1 MDYSRRTFIQ
11 SSVLIPFLLQSIN
24 RSAVSQSIKKPNVV
38 LIMADD
44 LGYECLSC
52 NGSADYHTPQLDQ
65 LAKTGIRFTHCYV
78 NPLCTPTRT
87 SLMTGRYNYR
97 HYQSFGHL
105 NAKEITFAHML
116 KNAGYT
122 TAATGKWQL
131 GNGSSNDQSPA
142 QAGFDEYCLWNL
154 KLGED
159 HAINERYADANL
171 IYHDRNTGAHSFKQ
185 FKGQYGPDVC
195 KQYLFEFM
203 ENAVETNQPF
213 FAYYPMILPHNPFV
227 PTPDSPEWNERNR
240 HEKDNRYFKDM
251 VETVDRIVGE
261 VARKLDVLGVRENT
275 LLIFLGDNGTNRN
288 LSSTLQDGAEVP
300 GGKGLLQEN
309 GTHVPLIANCPGLI
323 PEDQVNNDL
332 ISVVDFLPT
341 IAEYTH
347 AAMPQ
352 PVDGEIDG
360 ISFLPQLKGKEGTKR
375 DWIIIEYFEDRGGSR
390 AEGRYVRNKHWKLY
404 DRGNSPLSGNEFHKT
419 GQFFDLEND
428 PSEQNPIQP
437 NTLQGNAKLT
447 YQRFNEVLSNHSL

>member
-1 MDYSRRTFIQ
+1 MTYTRREFMRSTA
-11 SSVLIPFLLQSIN
+11 LIPFLLQSIN
-24 RSAVSQSIKKPNVV
+24 RSAESQPNKKANVV

-52 NGSADYHTPQLDQ
+52 NGSADYKTPQLDH
-65 LAKTGIRFTHCYV
+65 LAATGIRFTHCYV
-78 NPLCTPTRT
+78 NPLCTPCRT

-116 KNAGYT
+116 KSAGYT

-131 GNGSSNDQSPA
+131 GNGSQNDQSPA

-171 IYHDRNTGAHSFKQ
+171 IYHDRDTGAHAFKQ
-185 FKGQYGPDVC
+185 FKGEYGPDVC

-203 ENAVETNQPF
+203 DNAVEKDQPF

-227 PTPDSPEWNERNR
+227 PTPDSPEWIDGDRHQKHNR
-240 HEKDNRYFKDM
+240 FFKDM
-251 VETVDRIVGE
+251 VETVDRIAGE
-261 VARKLDVLGVRENT
+261 VAQKLDDLGVREDT

-288 LSSTLQDGAEVP
+288 LSSTLQDGTEVP

-323 PEDQVNNDL
+323 PEGQVNDDL
-332 ISVVDFLPT
+332 VSVVDFLPT
-341 IAEYTH
+341 LAEYTQ

-352 PVDGEIDG
+352 PIDGVIDG
-360 ISFLPQLKGKEGTKR
+360 ISFLPQLKGESKQSR
-375 DWIIIEYFEDRGGSR
+375 DWILIEYFEDRGGAR
-390 AEGRYVRNKHWKLY
+390 AEGRYVRNKRWKLY
-404 DRGNSPLSGNEFHKT
+404 DQGFSPLSGNEFHKV
-419 GQFFDLEND
+419 GQFFDLKND
-428 PSEQNPIQP
+428 PNEQLPVQP
-437 NTLQGNAKLT
+437 NTLQGNAKQT
-447 YQRFNEVLSNHSL
+447 YQTFQQVLTNHSI